1 MGRAEARDLGFL
13 GEGVL
18 YDPAVNYERVKG
30 RVWDWDRDPEPVAGA
45 TSTVDVATPDASVPG
60 EDETG
65 TESGY

>member
-1 MGRAEARDLGFL
+1 
-13 GEGVL
+13 
-18 YDPAVNYERVKG
+18 
-30 RVWDWDRDPEPVAGA
+30 VWDWDRDPEPVAGA